1 MQKLSTRRK
10 SDAHINWRDGFARD
24 LMSARMVGQRAE
36 EAMAETGQTYDFI
49 VTGAGSAGCVVASR
63 LSESGRH
70 RVLLLEAGPPDR
82 NPWIHIPLG
91 FAKTYV
97 DPGVNWKF
105 ETEPQPQLGNR
116 RLYLPRGKTLGGS
129 SSINGMVY
137 IRGNHGDY
145 DEWRQR
151 GCEGWDWDSVLPYF
165 KKAQNQTRGAD
176 DFHGIGGPLHVS
188 DQPGR
193 FELADAVLEACVQ
206 AGIPRNPDF
215 NGAQQE
221 GCGYYQTTTL
231 DRRRWS
237 TAQAYLR
244 PARKRANLVVRT
256 GAHATRVLIENN
268 RAVGVEFHTAQGRET
283 ARARGEIIVS
293 GGAYGSP
300 QLLLLSGLGPAQHL
314 QDMGIA
320 VVRDMPAVGSNLH
333 DHFNSYV
340 AWRCS
345 KAITLNDLENSKLRK
360 LSAGVR
366 YALFRS
372 GPMASNGIHAGLF
385 TRTDQRLERPDV
397 QLNIFEWS
405 TLERGKTGIVPHP
418 FPGFTIS
425 PVHLRP
431 DGRGAVRL
439 GSADPLAP
447 PAVLFDYLRT
457 DYDMQAVIFGFRLA
471 RKIAEQPALKPYIA
485 EELQP
490 GPAITGDADLAA
502 FVRESGVSNQ
512 HPTSS
517 CAMGH
522 GPNTVVDP
530 RLRVHGIDGLR
541 VADASIMPVAVGG
554 NTNAPTIMI
563 GEKAAAMILEHAVAA
578 PHRAAA

>member
-1 MQKLSTRRK
+1 MALSG
-10 SDAHINWRDGFARD
+10 D
-24 LMSARMVGQRAE
+24 
-36 EAMAETGQTYDFI
+36 TYDYI
-49 VTGAGSAGCVVASR
+49 VTGAGSAGCAVASR
-63 LSESGRH
+63 LSESGRY
-70 RVLLLEAGPPDR
+70 RVLLLEAGPRDR

-91 FAKTYV
+91 YAKTYV
-97 DPGVNWKF
+97 DPIVNWRF
-105 ETEPQPQLGNR
+105 ETEPQPQLNNR

-137 IRGNHGDY
+137 IRGNHADY

-151 GCEGWDWDSVLPYF
+151 GCEGWDWDSVLPFF
-165 KKAQNQTRGAD
+165 KKAENQTRGAD
-176 DFHGIGGPLHVS
+176 EFHGVGGPLNVS
-188 DQPGR
+188 DQPAQ

-206 AGIPRNPDF
+206 AGIPRNRDF

-231 DRRRWS
+231 KRRRWS
-237 TAQAYLR
+237 AAQAYLR
-244 PARKRANLVVRT
+244 PARNRPNLVIRT

-268 RAVGVEFHTAQGRET
+268 RAVGVEFHTASGRET
-283 ARARGEIIVS
+283 ARAHGEIIVS

-314 QDMGIA
+314 LDMGVA
-320 VVRDMPAVGSNLH
+320 VIRDMPAVGSNLH

-340 AWRCS
+340 AWRCN
-345 KAITLNDLENSKLRK
+345 KAITLNDLERSKLRK
-360 LSAGVR
+360 VSAAMR

-372 GPMASNGIHAGLF
+372 GPMASNGIHAGVF
-385 TRTDQRLERPDV
+385 TRSDPRLERPDI
-397 QLNIFEWS
+397 QLNMFEWS
-405 TLERGKTGIVPHP
+405 TLQRSRDGIVPHP

-431 DGRGAVRL
+431 DGRGTVRL
-439 GSADPLAP
+439 ASADPLAP
-447 PAVLFDYLRT
+447 PAVLFDYLRS
-457 DYDMQAVIFGFRLA
+457 DYDMQSVIFGIRLA
-471 RKIAEQPALKPYIA
+471 RKIAEQPALRPYVA

-490 GPAITGDADLAA
+490 GLSVTGDDALAA
-502 FVRESGVSNQ
+502 YVRESGVSNQ

-563 GEKAAAMILEHAVAA
+563 GEKAAAMILEDAIAA
-578 PHRAAA
+578 PQRAAA